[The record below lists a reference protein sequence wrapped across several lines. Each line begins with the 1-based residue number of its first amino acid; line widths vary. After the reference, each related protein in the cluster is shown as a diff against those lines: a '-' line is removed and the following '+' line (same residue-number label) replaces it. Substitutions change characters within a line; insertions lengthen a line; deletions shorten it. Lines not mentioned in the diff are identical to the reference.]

1 MTSTSKAALDIQR
14 IAEGFLEADPIHN
27 NRNRKGAR
35 TKVER
40 RWVEENSLTGRKT
53 TTRVVDETQPALLIT
68 YRRISDEKIHT
79 NTWERQ
85 EADMVRAA
93 EMHGLDL
100 STAVLKFAEEGSG
113 SKDFHRAQFEA
124 MLKTLD
130 SYEASNPITIIVSD
144 LDRISRRADVAN
156 EAIRIFRKASV
167 RLIIAK
173 MPHLDISDDNMKQ
186 VISTFITIAEWEA
199 KNISYRTTGG
209 MEVRAKKLQ
218 YRGTTPAL
226 GLTTTRI
233 MHEKYGDIPVYALNT
248 ASREDY
254 PGQIS
259 EADLVKA
266 IFQKYSEG
274 VSKTKIARWL
284 NGERYVDG
292 KTITDE
298 KYRFPTQRG
307 AELWSDQQVN
317 NILHNAHYNGQYIFR
332 GAAMLN
338 EDGSPKKSHEAI
350 IADDLWE
357 SVQIMLAGTKNKRKP
372 RRDSYRLSG
381 LLTCANCG
389 ARLCGKKAT
398 KRSPF
403 AYFCS
408 VSRLDSSKCTA
419 NNISGPGIEAFV
431 YDILLDMVS
440 NNPERLADFA
450 QRAVAVEPS
459 VERQDEIKAEIV
471 ELEDMRDA
479 IAGTGRVVD
488 ARRDSLNAS
497 IAAAREE
504 LAGLVAAKHQHKM
517 MTQVAFSG
525 AKDFLEI
532 WNSDDRVAMIMALK
546 TIIKQVEIRPIE
558 AGKKLNQWDLKSL
571 GWKVNLNRVRI
582 VWIDETVTDGAD
594 LAALKKAPDA

>member
-1 MTSTSKAALDIQR
+1 MTTKNTSFEEVQDLAKR
-14 IAEGFLEADPIHN
+14 ILAADPILN
-27 NRNRKGAR
+27 NNNRKGAR

-40 RWVEENSLTGRKT
+40 RYVEDTLTGRKNVEP
-53 TTRVVDETQPALLIT
+53 RYEDASKPSLLFC
-68 YRRISDEKIHT
+68 YRRISSLKAGSV
-79 NTWERQ
+79 TWERQ
-85 EADMVRAA
+85 EDDIKNAA
-93 EMHGLDL
+93 RYHNLDF
-100 STAVLKFAEEGSG
+100 SQGVIDFAEEKSG
-113 SKDFHRAQFEA
+113 STGYRPHFEA
-124 MLKTLD
+124 MLKTIESLD
-130 SYEASNPITIIVSD
+130 TDHPIVVLVSD
-144 LDRISRRADVAN
+144 FDRIARNKDVAH
-156 EAIRIFRKASV
+156 EALRIFRKARV
-167 RLIIAK
+167 RLIVASCPTMDINDSNMEEQILFFVK
-173 MPHLDISDDNMKQ
+173 MA
-186 VISTFITIAEWEA
+186 AEYSKA
-199 KNISYRTTGG
+199 VKFKTLGG
-209 MEVRAKKLQ
+209 QRNRAGKLQ
-218 YRGTTPAL
+218 YRGTVPAV
-226 GLTTTRI
+226 GLTTIRI
-233 MHEKYGDIPVYALNT
+233 QHPQFGDIPIYAP
-248 ASREDY
+248 SKEPREDY
-254 PGQIS
+254 PGKIS
-259 EADLVKA
+259 EADLVKV
-266 IFQKYSEG
+266 IFQKYTQG
-274 VSKTKIARWL
+274 VSKTGIARWL
-284 NGERYVDG
+284 NGERYIDG
-292 KTITDE
+292 KTVRSE
-298 KYRFPTQRG
+298 EYRFPTQRG

-317 NILHNAHYNGQYIFR
+317 NILQNEHYNGQYIFR

-459 VERQDEIKAEIV
+459 VERRDEIKAEIV
-471 ELEDMRDA
+471 ELEAMRDA
-479 IAGTGRVVD
+479 IAGTGRVAD
-488 ARRDSLNAS
+488 AQRSSLNAS

-504 LAGLVAAKHQHKM
+504 LAGLVAAKHQHKI

-558 AGKKLNQWDLKSL
+558 AGKKLNQWDLKRL
-571 GWKVNLNRVRI
+571 GWKVNLTRVRI
-582 VWIDETVTDGAD
+582 VWIDETVTDGAA